1 MSTLNQMLLA
11 KLAHADDRPGLHYR
25 DHGSWKNISWREAGE
40 RLRQLAGTLVALG
53 LQPGERVAVLG
64 DPHPGW
70 INADFAIL
78 GLGGITVGIYP
89 SLTAEQT
96 AYQLA
101 QSGSCIVLVDGPE
114 QQAKVEG
121 IRASLPA
128 LRAVLHW
135 EERRGEALSPA
146 AFEQR
151 ASKVQ
156 PSDIATL
163 VYTSGTTGNPKGAML
178 THGALASVAQA
189 TQKVMPLQA
198 GESSIC
204 FLPLAHVLQ
213 RIGVYRALIEDISAY
228 FCQRVEEVMDVLPL
242 AQPSVLLS
250 VPRMLEKIKAGIEGK
265 VREQPARRQRIF
277 GWALGVGRERSIVLE
292 KGEEPGLGLRLRWAL
307 AQPVFRQV
315 HARMGGKLRCFATG
329 GAALNPEVARFFHAL
344 GIEVLEAWGLTETSA
359 PAAMNRPGNFR
370 FGTVGKP
377 LPGTEVQL
385 AEDGEIKVRGSGL
398 FSGYWQDADA
408 TAAVMTTDGWFLTGD
423 IGAWE
428 DGFLKIID
436 RKKEILVTAGGK
448 NIPPVN
454 IEQKLQ
460 GGAIA
465 QAVVI
470 GEGHPYLVALFAPE
484 PGMEL
489 PPAEA
494 ERLAAERVRAANAQL
509 APFEQ
514 IKKWAWLPE
523 PLTPASGLLTPS
535 LKIRR
540 KPISAH
546 YAEMIEGLY
555 ASPR

>member
-11 KLAHADDRPGLHYR
+11 KLAHADDRPGFHYR
-25 DHGSWKNISWREAGE
+25 QHGSWKSVSWREAGE
-40 RLRQLAGTLVALG
+40 HLRELAGTLVALG
-53 LQPGERVAVLG
+53 LAPGERVAVVG
-64 DPHPGW
+64 DPHPAW
-70 INADFAIL
+70 VNADFAIM

-101 QSGSCIVLVDGPE
+101 QSGSCIVLVDGPA
-114 QQAKVEG
+114 QQAKIEG
-121 IRASLPA
+121 IRAGLPA

-146 AFEQR
+146 AFEER
-151 ASKVQ
+151 ARKVQ

-178 THGALASVAQA
+178 THGALSSVAKA
-189 TQKVMPLQA
+189 TQVAMPLNA

-213 RIGVYRALIEDISAY
+213 RIGVYRALLEDISAY
-228 FCQRVEEVMDVLPL
+228 FCQRVEEVMEVLPI

-265 VREQPARRQRIF
+265 VQEQPARRQRIF
-277 GWALGVGRERSIVLE
+277 AWALGVGRERSFLLE
-292 KGEEPGLGLRLRWAL
+292 KGVEPGLSLRLRWAL

-315 HARMGGKLRCFATG
+315 HARMGGKLKRFATG

-359 PAAMNRPGNFR
+359 PATMNRPGNFR
-370 FGTVGKP
+370 FGTVGRP
-377 LPGTEVQL
+377 LEGTEVRL
-385 AEDGEIKVRGSGL
+385 AEDGEILVRGPGL
-398 FSGYWQDADA
+398 FAGYWQEPEA
-408 TAAVMTTDGWFLTGD
+408 TAAVMTADGWFQTGD
-423 IGAWE
+423 IGTWE

-470 GEGHPYLVALFAPE
+470 GDGRPYLVALFAPE

-489 PPAEA
+489 SPEAAEK
-494 ERLAAERVRAANAQL
+494 LGAERVAAANAQL

-514 IKKWAWLPE
+514 IKKWAWLPD

-535 LKIRR
+535 LKLRR
-540 KPISAH
+540 KPIAAH
-546 YAEMIEGLY
+546 YATLIEGLY
-555 ASPR
+555 AAPR